1 MTKTTLSPPR
11 KENIG
16 KIATELQEKS
26 DLQSDSIELQREIHK
41 GSNSKKTFEEELMTT
56 VKRGMDDPKIDGNF
70 FVVVLNKKERLLQNI
85 VRQYFFYR
93 QSCPSPDFDQ
103 TVYRVYRKSGK
114 VQYLWTV
121 PDNVTCNNLPH
132 MKKDLPPEQ
141 LQLVYMTE
149 SFNCGALDRY
159 ADMISKEKDSE

>member
-1 MTKTTLSPPR
+1 MTKIKSTTPR
-11 KENIG
+11 TENIG
-16 KIATELQEKS
+16 KIATDLQKKG

-56 VKRGMDDPKIDGNF
+56 VERGMNDPKIEGNF

-85 VRQYFFYR
+85 IRQYFFYR

-103 TVYRVYRKSGK
+103 SVYRIYRKSGRI
-114 VQYLWTV
+114 QYLWTV
-121 PDNVTCNNLPH
+121 PDNVSCNNLPH

-141 LQLVYMTE
+141 MQLVYMTE
-149 SFNCGALDRY
+149 AFNCGALDRY
-159 ADMISKEKDSE
+159 ADKISREKVSE